1 MKNNQNIA
9 FGIHEVEAS
18 DVTCE
23 INVWSYFAT
32 ISIEINKHN
41 ITLFTSTEDEARAIL
56 GKLLVAKTSHN
67 N

>member
-9 FGIHEVEAS
+9 FSIHEVDAS

-41 ITLFTSTEDEARAIL
+41 ITLFTKTEDEAKAIL
-56 GKLLVAKTSHN
+56 NKLLVAKTSHN
-67 N
+67 D

>member
-9 FGIHEVEAS
+9 VSIHEVDAS

-32 ISIEINKHN
+32 LTIEINKHN

-67 N
+67 E

>member
-9 FGIHEVEAS
+9 YSIHEVEAS

-32 ISIEINKHN
+32 LSIEINKHN

-56 GKLLVAKTSHN
+56 AKLLVAKVSHN
-67 N
+67 D

>member
-9 FGIHEVEAS
+9 YSIHEVEAS

-32 ISIEINKHN
+32 LSIEINKHN

-56 GKLLVAKTSHN
+56 AKLLVAKTSHN
-67 N
+67 D